1 MYQNGYPIGVIDSG
15 VGGLTV
21 VRQLQRLLPGEDI
34 LYFGDSANC
43 PYGNRSEDEIFSL
56 TLKMLRFLESRQ
68 VKCVAIACNTI
79 STLSE
84 RLRPE
89 CPFPLISIVECSA
102 DYVVREKLKRVGLIA
117 TEFTVKTG
125 AYDARIHAQ
134 NPDCEVISKGS
145 PNLAALIDRGDF
157 NQSAI
162 NEEITENVDVILAKA
177 PVEHL
182 LLACTHFPIVAENFR
197 ACFPQLTLIDPA
209 EQQADAVKNLLVYR
223 QLSNPQN
230 RGKLTVC
237 TSGEPAIYEAV
248 AQRLALNGP
257 ESCEVISL
265 A

>member
-1 MYQNGYPIGVIDSG
+1 MYQNEYPIGVLDSG

-34 LYFGDSANC
+34 IYFGDSANC

-56 TLKMLRFLESRQ
+56 TMKMLRFLESRQ

-79 STLSE
+79 STLAE

-89 CPFPLISIVECSA
+89 CPFPLISIVEASA
-102 DYVVREKLKRVGLIA
+102 DYIVQEKLPRVGLIA

-134 NPDCEVISKGS
+134 NPDCEIVSKGS

-157 NQSAI
+157 NQAAI

-182 LLACTHFPIVAENFR
+182 LLACTHFPIVAKNFR
-197 ACFPQLTLIDPA
+197 ACFPQLQLIDPA
-209 EQQADAVKNLLVYR
+209 EQQAAAVKNLLVYR
-223 QLSNPQN
+223 QLSNPQT
-230 RGKLTVC
+230 RGKLTIY
-237 TSGEPAIYEAV
+237 TSGEPEVYENV
-248 AQRLALNGP
+248 SRRLELYGP
-257 ESCEVISL
+257 TECSTVTL
-265 A
+265 D